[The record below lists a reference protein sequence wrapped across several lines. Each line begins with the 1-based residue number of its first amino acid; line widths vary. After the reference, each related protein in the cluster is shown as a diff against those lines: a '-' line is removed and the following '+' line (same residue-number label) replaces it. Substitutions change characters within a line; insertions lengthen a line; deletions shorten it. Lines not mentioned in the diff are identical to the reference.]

1 MSKVAVNKIV
11 SLDYL
16 LFDKNSDELL
26 DKSDGENLLEFLVGK
41 KNIIPGLESELM
53 GLAQGDDKTV
63 IVEAKDAYGEYDNE
77 ALEEISLEQFA
88 GIDLKEGMTLY
99 AKDEAGRSIPAI
111 VDSVGDKNVI
121 MDYNHPLAG
130 KTLKFEVNIA
140 DIRDASEEELAMG
153 NPAPKSS
160 GGCCGGGCGSEP
172 QEAEAEATS
181 CCSSEPVANDK
192 SGCCAS

>member
-1 MSKVAVNKIV
+1 MSKVAIDKVV

-16 LFDKNSDELL
+16 LFDKESDELL
-26 DKSDGENLLEFLVGK
+26 DKSEGENLLEFLVGK
-41 KNIIPGLESELM
+41 NNIIPGLESELL
-53 GLAQGDDKTV
+53 GLSQGEDKTV
-63 IVEAKDAYGEYDNE
+63 IVAPKDAYGEYDKE

-111 VDSVGDKNVI
+111 VNSIGEKNVI

-140 DIRDASEEELAMG
+140 DIRDASEEEIAMG
-153 NPAPKSS
+153 NPAAKGG
-160 GGCCGGGCGSEP
+160 GGCCGGGCGT
-172 QEAEAEATS
+172 EAPAEEATA
-181 CCSSEPVANDK
+181 CCSSEPKAEEK
-192 SGCCAS
+192 TGCCAS